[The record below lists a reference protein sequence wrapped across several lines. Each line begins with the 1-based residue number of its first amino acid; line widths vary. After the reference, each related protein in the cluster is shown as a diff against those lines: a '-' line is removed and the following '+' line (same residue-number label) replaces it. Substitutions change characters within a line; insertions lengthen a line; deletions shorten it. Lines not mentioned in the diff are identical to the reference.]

1 MPAAFKASGDVTL
14 LGRRSGGGSCVVLP
28 CTSASGSVF
37 AISGPKQLAAVLNGS
52 FYNID
57 EGIEPDFVLSRPES
71 FYDRPA
77 LVEYIHTL
85 K

>member
-1 MPAAFKASGDVTL
+1 MSGT
-14 LGRRSGGGSCVVLP
+14 
-28 CTSASGSVF
+28 
-37 AISGPKQLAAVLNGS
+37 KQLATVQNGS

-77 LVEYIHTL
+77 LVEYINSL

>member
-1 MPAAFKASGDVTL
+1 MS
-14 LGRRSGGGSCVVLP
+14 
-28 CTSASGSVF
+28 
-37 AISGPKQLAAVLNGS
+37 AVLNGS

-57 EGIEPDFVLSRPES
+57 EGIEPDFVLSSPES
-71 FYDRPA
+71 YYDRPN

>member
-1 MPAAFKASGDVTL
+1 MFT
-14 LGRRSGGGSCVVLP
+14 
-28 CTSASGSVF
+28 
-37 AISGPKQLAAVLNGS
+37 ISGPKQLAAVLNGS

-57 EGIEPDFVLSRPES
+57 EGIVPDYTLTQPES
-71 FYDRPA
+71 YYDRHA